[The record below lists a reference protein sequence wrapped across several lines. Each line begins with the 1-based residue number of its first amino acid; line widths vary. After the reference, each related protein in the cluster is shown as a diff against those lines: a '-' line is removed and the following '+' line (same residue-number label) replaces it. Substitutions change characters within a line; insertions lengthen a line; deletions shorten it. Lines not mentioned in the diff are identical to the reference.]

1 MSSMS
6 RVAMTSIMLLGL
18 VLASCNGGE
27 EEAGP
32 EDAAAANAT
41 TPVIES
47 DDALVS
53 TEAGVVGFQDFS
65 QGSEKSFGIFVCV
78 TDRDVVLESVEAMS
92 SEGDIEV
99 IGATLYV
106 ADDAFVGAIH
116 DYPPRGLSETFLN
129 EIPGA
134 VVMTGCESEG
144 DRSQVIVGASR
155 TGDGG
160 GIIEGIRIN
169 YEGGSLE
176 VGDYNI
182 ILCGDEGEYC
192 ENVNSSAAPGSAGA
206 YDEL

>member
-6 RVAMTSIMLLGL
+6 RAVITAIALMS
-18 VLASCNGGE
+18 LALAACDSGEGGTTLAE
-27 EEAGP
+27 GTETTADTES
-32 EDAAAANAT
+32 AA
-41 TPVIES
+41 P
-47 DDALVS
+47 LVS
-53 TEAGVVGFQDFS
+53 SEAGVVGFQDFS
-65 QGSEKSFGIFVCV
+65 QGTEKSFGIFVCV
-78 TDRDVVLESVEAMS
+78 TGDDVVLESVEAMS

-106 ADDAFVGAIH
+106 ADDAFVGAIN
-116 DYPPRGLSETFLN
+116 DFPPRGLSESFLN
-129 EIPGA
+129 AIPGA
-134 VVMTGCESEG
+134 VVMTECDTEG
-144 DRSQVIVGASR
+144 DRSQVIVGTNR
-155 TGDGG
+155 TGAGG

-192 ENVNSSAAPGSAGA
+192 ENVNSSADPGSAGA

>member
-1 MSSMS
+1 MSPMSSKI
-6 RVAMTSIMLLGL
+6 VLTSIMALSL
-18 VLASCNGGE
+18 VLAACNGEG
-27 EEAGP
+27 GGT
-32 EDAAAANAT
+32 EDAPAADTTTTANVAT
-41 TPVIES
+41 
-47 DDALVS
+47 DAPLIS

-65 QGSEKSFGIFVCV
+65 EGTEKSFGIFVCV
-78 TDRDVVLESVEAMS
+78 RDEDVVLESVEAMS

-106 ADDAFVGAIH
+106 ADDAFVGAIN
-116 DYPPRGLSETFLN
+116 DYPPRGLSENFLS

-134 VVMTGCESEG
+134 VVMTECESEG
-144 DRSQVIVGASR
+144 DRSQVIVGAVR
-155 TGDGG
+155 TGDRG

-192 ENVNSSAAPGSAGA
+192 ENVNSSADPGSAGS